1 MQHSLPYLVFIV
13 QSLFM
18 SKQRALVPLNRAVTR
33 PTLVL
38 NPSTTAITIVA
49 LATHSHNR
57 VAACSLPDRVFLQA
71 GHRGSFRR
79 LALHQVDAAGAHI
92 ALIGDSVAMVV
103 HGHDTT
109 LPITVDEMLIHC
121 RAVARGARRVF
132 RLGDMPFGSY
142 ENSKDDAVRTA
153 IRFLKEG
160 DVDAVKLEGRDGPW
174 CSLVLFL

>member
-1 MQHSLPYLVFIV
+1 M
-13 QSLFM
+13 LF
-18 SKQRALVPLNRAVTR
+18 LFLH
-33 PTLVL
+33 VL
-38 NPSTTAITIVA
+38 IAS
-49 LATHSHNR
+49 
-57 VAACSLPDRVFLQA
+57 
-71 GHRGSFRR
+71 GHRCSFRC

-109 LPITVDEMLIHC
+109 LPITVDEMLMHC

-160 DVDAVKLEGRDGPW
+160 DVDAVKLEGRAALGVHLC
-174 CSLVLFL
+174 CSCEIYDTRWRGLFGVKEQCLPFCSPQAAALLE